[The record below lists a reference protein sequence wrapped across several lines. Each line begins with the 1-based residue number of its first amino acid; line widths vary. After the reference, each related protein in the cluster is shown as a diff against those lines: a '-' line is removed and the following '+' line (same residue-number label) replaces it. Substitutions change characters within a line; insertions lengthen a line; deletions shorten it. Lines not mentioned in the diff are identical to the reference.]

1 VDVLGAALPNLMFI
15 VGVLAVGIGLGIE
28 LKFMQLNNQVP
39 RSGRIG
45 ALVAGLMLILSS
57 VYLYA
62 NPVATSDT
70 TQAETAPTQMQPTLL
85 PTTPLVAA
93 TPSPAAPAPALAPD
107 VPTQPSAV
115 AQVLVPDLLGMDQK
129 GAARAVEE
137 AGLRLGDVSA
147 ADKGKGGK
155 KGRVLSQSP
164 APGTLV
170 APGSQVNIEV
180 RD

>member
-62 NPVATSDT
+62 NPVATDDT
-70 TQAETAPTQMQPTLL
+70 TQAETAPAQMQPTLL
-85 PTTPLVAA
+85 PTPPPVAP
-93 TPSPAAPAPALAPD
+93 TTSPAAPAPALAPD

-129 GAARAVEE
+129 GAARAV
-137 AGLRLGDVSA
+137 DVSA